1 MFRRKIPNLFGQ
13 AASLPEGL
21 GICNGCVCVCV
32 WWMLGGRSKGR
43 SAYLCI
49 IALQGECIHVSLLQ
63 FTIGF

>member
-21 GICNGCVCVCV
+21 GICNGGVCV
-32 WWMLGGRSKGR
+32 WVCVRARREVKGEV
-43 SAYLCI
+43 SLCI

-63 FTIGF
+63 FTIDF